1 MNYLGAFVRAVIPA
15 PAADIWALVS
25 DPTRHPQLAGSGQV
39 VQTEVITEP
48 PFGLGSRFQSEQ
60 NVNGI
65 KYTTVSH
72 VVVYEPERRIAWR
85 IGLPGTPAFGQIWHF
100 VLTPQEDGTLV
111 ENGVVLPYVLP
122 TIFPFSAAAQQ
133 VGQFE
138 INAIRPTLHNIATLL
153 NVSPPVAYDVST
165 APPASLTALLPPA
178 ALLGVPIFLGFGLA
192 GLELLRRR
200 MVR

>member
-122 TIFPFSAAAQQ
+122 TIFPFSAAASKL
-133 VGQFE
+133 GSSRSMRSAPRYT
-138 INAIRPTLHNIATLL
+138 I
-153 NVSPPVAYDVST
+153 SPHS
-165 APPASLTALLPPA
+165 
-178 ALLGVPIFLGFGLA
+178 
-192 GLELLRRR
+192 
-200 MVR
+200 